1 MVIDK
6 SKVPNTKKVDTSLTD
21 STSYKSTTLNQ
32 TRDTKESSF
41 IFEVSRG
48 FVLTDISSLEFARSP
63 AGHFII
69 YMYPNNNINIT
80 VLFSTHSFARTTY
93 GETCQEAIFL
103 GICKIS
109 KCMLDDS

>member
-48 FVLTDISSLEFARSP
+48 SVLTDI
-63 AGHFII
+63 
-69 YMYPNNNINIT
+69 
-80 VLFSTHSFARTTY
+80 
-93 GETCQEAIFL
+93 
-103 GICKIS
+103 
-109 KCMLDDS
+109 